1 MCRRSPG
8 STRRKVFSSETTVRL
23 SRQRGGQKEDSMNQL
38 ERLNY
43 LVEQF
48 KEDSG
53 QYRGLVTPVDSES
66 KKRLLQ

>member
-1 MCRRSPG
+1 
-8 STRRKVFSSETTVRL
+8 
-23 SRQRGGQKEDSMNQL
+23 MNQN
-38 ERLNY
+38 ERLDY

-53 QYRGLVTPVDSES
+53 QYRGHVTLVDSES